1 MIKINLCP
9 IDELENQYWYVPD
22 LVVTALV
29 GVAVFLALQFY
40 LGTIQNEI
48 DVVLADVA
56 SLEESTA
63 NLSPD
68 LERFKHLGKD
78 ISDLNSKLNALTSIT
93 VSKIAKYKPVIVL
106 EHLQNLRPEGV
117 WFESVRIGFGDPV
130 AKGGAAGATNQ
141 PPDQAASEDSF
152 EIRGQAFDNI
162 LTAEFMTAIRSTDSQ
177 DIDSADLRTQV
188 YFNDLTLVE
197 ANIGKGSSSRGFA
210 ELALFPVFSVRGYF
224 RERSAPALPVKP
236 DQMPI
241 GAVQPSKAHSGDPHV
256 ASDDHSVDLKAPIR
270 RHKDLADDEISD
282 AQRSRRF

>member
-197 ANIGKGSSSRGFA
+197 ANIGKGSSARGFA

-236 DQMPI
+236 EQMPVS
-241 GAVQPSKAHSGDPHV
+241 AVQPSKAHFADPHV
-256 ASDDHSVDLKAPIR
+256 ASADQGVDLKQPIR
-270 RHKDLADDEISD
+270 RDKDIADDEISD